1 LLVVQY
7 GGARR
12 ELVREAVRLLSR
24 TGVRIAG
31 ATLNQV
37 DMDKDHYY
45 YSGYY
50 SYYHYG
56 DESSTSSGK
65 RKRKAKAKAS

>member
-1 LLVVQY
+1 MAP
-7 GGARR
+7 GR
-12 ELVREAVRLLSR
+12 ELAREAVRLLSR
-24 TGVRIAG
+24 TGTRIAG
-31 ATLNQV
+31 VVLNQV

-56 DESSTSSGK
+56 DEPATSG
-65 RKRKAKAKAS
+65 KRKAKAKAS

>member
-1 LLVVQY
+1 MLLLVVQY

-31 ATLNQV
+31 AILNQV
-37 DMDKDHYY
+37 DMEKDHYY

-56 DESSTSSGK
+56 EDAASNGK
-65 RKRKAKAKAS
+65 RKRKANAG